1 MARPS
6 IQTAVT
12 EKVRAYIAQAL
23 KTSPELMPLST
34 FAVAKAI
41 GNDRRVLKKYR
52 LDEEIA
58 NAAKVQK
65 RARRIGADATR
76 RTQDERIEAL
86 NLERNRTAAQ
96 VNALLGRLAL
106 IEGNAKRLG
115 IDPEELYRPLLP
127 PDRRVPRIFAK
138 RRS

>member
-1 MARPS
+1 MGRPS

-12 EKVRAYIAQAL
+12 ERVRAYIERAL
-23 KTSPELMPLST
+23 QTSPKLMPLTT

-52 LDEEIA
+52 LDEEISQ
-58 NAAKVQK
+58 AAKVQ
-65 RARRIGADATR
+65 RRTHCTRADTARRTL
-76 RTQDERIEAL
+76 DERLSAL
-86 NLERNRTAAQ
+86 ASERDRMVTQ

-115 IDPEELYRPLLP
+115 IDPEDLYRALTP
-127 PDRRVPRIFAK
+127 PDRRVARIVG
-138 RRS
+138 RRR